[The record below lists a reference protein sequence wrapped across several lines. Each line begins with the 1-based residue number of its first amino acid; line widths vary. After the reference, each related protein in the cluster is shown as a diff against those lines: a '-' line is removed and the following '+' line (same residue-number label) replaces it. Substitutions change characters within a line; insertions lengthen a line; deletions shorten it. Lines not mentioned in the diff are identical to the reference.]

1 MDINEYE
8 NNIRDKLTS
17 ISYTSKKNDFLRFN
31 IYASWWSKYTSP
43 SKPIQLRYRRF
54 LQLIRIFPDFF
65 NDLCKNKKFTQL
77 CNTNENITKIIQMSK
92 SILKEEFK
100 KKKLKKTEF
109 ILELDNEIEISS
121 KTLTRFFNNKS
132 YTEFSLRT
140 FLIIMEGIKINYI
153 EFFDKIFEV
162 MSNEINN

>member
-17 ISYTSKKNDFLRFN
+17 ISYTSKKNDFLCFN

-65 NDLCKNKKFTQL
+65 NDLCKNKKFIQL
-77 CNTNENITKIIQMSK
+77 CNTDENITKIIQISK

-100 KKKLKKTEF
+100 KK
-109 ILELDNEIEISS
+109 
-121 KTLTRFFNNKS
+121 
-132 YTEFSLRT
+132 SLRKQN
-140 FLIIMEGIKINYI
+140 LYLN
-153 EFFDKIFEV
+153 
-162 MSNEINN
+162 